1 MFFFCFCFSECNID
15 PDDDDPDNEVNRPDD
30 AVLMD
35 EMSDKENEGVNE
47 LLCYILCLSLL

>member
-1 MFFFCFCFSECNID
+1 MFFCFCFSECNID